1 MGDALGSSSSGASH
15 ASPPAPP
22 SAPADAPNLK
32 QKRKPISWARLL
44 VVPLILVAGGAYYA
58 WQTISRPDLPSG
70 IARANGRI
78 EATEI
83 DLSAKLPGRIKEILA
98 NEGDFVSTGQILVK
112 MDTEQLEARRRQ
124 AEAQSRRAVIGVETA
139 KSFIRQREAE
149 RAAAEAVMAQQ
160 DAKLDQVEKKLV
172 RSERLILTNTVSQ
185 QVLDDDRANSLA
197 ARAAV
202 NAAKAQA
209 AAADAALSAAKAQVV
224 DAEAAVDAAKAA
236 VETISADIDDS
247 TLRSPCDCRV
257 QYRVAQLGEV
267 LGAGGRVLSLV
278 DLADVYMT
286 FFLPTAEAGRVPMGG
301 EVRLVLDAAPQY
313 VVPAKVT
320 FVADVAQFTPKTV
333 EADDERQKLMFRIK
347 ARIAP
352 DLLKRHIRNVKTG
365 LPGLAYVQLDPQ
377 AEWPASV
384 RRELVR

>member
-1 MGDALGSSSSGASH
+1 MATTNG
-15 ASPPAPP
+15 APP
-22 SAPADAPNLK
+22 GAGANDASK
-32 QKRKPISWARLL
+32 TSGKDKRGAIPWRWLL
-44 VVPLILVAGGAYYA
+44 IVPLIVAAGGVYYA
-58 WQTISRPDLPSG
+58 WQKMNRPDLPPG

-112 MDTEQLEARRRQ
+112 MDTDQLEARRRQ
-124 AEAQSRRAVIGVETA
+124 AEAQSRRAAIGVETA

-149 RAAAEAVMAQQ
+149 RAAAEAVTAQQ
-160 DAKLDQVEKKLV
+160 NAKLDQVEKKLA
-172 RSERLILTNTVSQ
+172 RSERLITTNTVSQ

-202 NAAKAQA
+202 NAAKAQV

-224 DAEAAVDAAKAA
+224 DAEASVDAANAA
-236 VETISADIDDS
+236 VETITADIDDS
-247 TLRSPCDCRV
+247 TLKSPCDCRV

-278 DLADVYMT
+278 DLGDVYMT
-286 FFLPTAEAGRVPMGG
+286 FFLPTAEAGRVTMGG
-301 EVRLVLDAAPQY
+301 EARLVLDAAPQY
-313 VVPAKVT
+313 VVPAKIT

-333 EADDERQKLMFRIK
+333 EAEDERQKLMFRVK
-347 ARIAP
+347 ARISP

-365 LPGLAYVQLDPQ
+365 LPGMAYVQLDPN
-377 AEWPASV
+377 ADWPAPV